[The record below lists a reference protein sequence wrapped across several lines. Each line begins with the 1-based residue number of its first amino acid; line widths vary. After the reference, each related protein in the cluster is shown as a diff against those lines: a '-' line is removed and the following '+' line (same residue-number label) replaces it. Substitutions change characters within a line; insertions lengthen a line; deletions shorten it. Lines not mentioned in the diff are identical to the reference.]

1 MSIIACLCPSI
12 VGQPQ
17 KNMSIY
23 AGSDHQRF
31 MVDSIQF
38 PPVFPFF
45 LINLKHPNYRSIRQP
60 SSPSSK
66 PTSPSYF
73 PQKTQKS
80 SYNHH
85 KSHSIPTFLQVNHG
99 EASHF
104 CLKTLP
110 SSAWLPR
117 RVGSSG
123 TNGARCSSV
132 LPPCS
137 ASCAWL
143 TWSSLSGRPQST
155 RCVTA

>member
-1 MSIIACLCPSI
+1 MAIIDGHKLDMSTIACLCPSI
-12 VGQPQ
+12 VGQPP
-17 KNMSIY
+17 IY
-23 AGSDHQRF
+23 EYLCWVRPPT
-31 MVDSIQF
+31 IQF
-38 PPVFPFF
+38 PPVFPFV
-45 LINLKHPNYRSIRQP
+45 LNLKHPNYRSIRKP

-66 PTSPSYF
+66 PTSPSYS
-73 PQKTQKS
+73 PKNTKKS

-85 KSHSIPTFLQVNHG
+85 KSHSIPTFLQVNHLIF
-99 EASHF
+99 AS
-104 CLKTLP
+104 TLP